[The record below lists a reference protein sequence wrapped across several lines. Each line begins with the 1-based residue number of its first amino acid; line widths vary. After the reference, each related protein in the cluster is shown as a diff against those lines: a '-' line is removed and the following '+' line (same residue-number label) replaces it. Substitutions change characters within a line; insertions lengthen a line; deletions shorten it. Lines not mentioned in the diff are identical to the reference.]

1 MTIYE
6 IDSRISNLMEMIYE
20 DAETNGGEIADDMAD
35 ELEALDMKRAEKI
48 ENVACYIKNLDAEAE
63 AIKREEKRLAE
74 RRKSAESKAER
85 LKQYLAYAL
94 HGEEVYSSARV
105 KLSWR
110 KSESVEV
117 ESVDLLPEEF
127 RRIKT
132 TVDADKTAIKQAIKS
147 GEDVAG
153 ACIVERRNLQVM

>member
-1 MTIYE
+1 
-6 IDSRISNLMEMIYE
+6 MEMIYE